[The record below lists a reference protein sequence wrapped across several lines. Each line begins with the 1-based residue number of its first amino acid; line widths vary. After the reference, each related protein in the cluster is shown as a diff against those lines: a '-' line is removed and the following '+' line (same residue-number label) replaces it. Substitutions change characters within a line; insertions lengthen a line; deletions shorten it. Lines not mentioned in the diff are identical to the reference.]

1 MRVLKIPT
9 SGGTRDIAVRG
20 SQQATLLAE
29 YWNAVHWYLETG
41 DSSRLT
47 KFRGKSIKDANGAEI
62 PLPTDRAELN
72 RLGSA
77 GVLSFESL
85 YARSA

>member
-1 MRVLKIPT
+1 MIPT
-9 SGGTRDIAVRG
+9 PEGPREIAVRG
-20 SQQATLLAE
+20 SKQVTLLAE
-29 YWNAVHWYLETG
+29 YWNALHRYLQTG
-41 DSSRLT
+41 DSVLLKT
-47 KFRGKSIKDANGAEI
+47 FRGKHIKDANGVDV
-62 PLPTDRAELN
+62 PLPTDLPVLN